1 VEFIE
6 ALDQGTGSWVAAH
19 QGGWLRP
26 VMVAVTFLGDRYLLG
41 GLVAAALLG
50 LLLAWLVWRP
60 RYPRAVWRDRFRGGL
75 FLLAAALASFAF
87 VEGIK
92 PVVKRPRPPTSTLT
106 DVYHSTS
113 WSFPS
118 GHAFSSAAIYGTLAL
133 LAAARLGRPW
143 PQRAVVAGALAL
155 VFLIGVSRVYL
166 GAHYVTDVLGGWA
179 GGLGCALVCSW
190 LDQLWSV
197 DDAKP
202 PEVAPEK

>member
-6 ALDQGTGSWVAAH
+6 ALDQGTGTWVAAN

-26 VMVAVTFLGDRYLLG
+26 VMSAVTRLGDRYLLG
-41 GLVAAALLG
+41 GLVAALLLG
-50 LLLAWLVWRP
+50 LLLAWLAWRP
-60 RYPRAVWRDRFRGGL
+60 RYPRAVWRDLFRGGIL
-75 FLLAAALASFAF
+75 LLAAALASFAF

-92 PVVKRPRPPTSTLT
+92 PVVKRPRPPTSTM
-106 DVYHSTS
+106 TS

-118 GHAFSSAAIYGTLAL
+118 GHAFSAAAIYGTLAL

-143 PQRAVVAGALAL
+143 QRRAVVAGALAL
-155 VFLIGVSRVYL
+155 VFLIGVSRVCL
-166 GAHYVTDVLGGWA
+166 DEHYVTDVLGGWA

-197 DDAKP
+197 DHAKP